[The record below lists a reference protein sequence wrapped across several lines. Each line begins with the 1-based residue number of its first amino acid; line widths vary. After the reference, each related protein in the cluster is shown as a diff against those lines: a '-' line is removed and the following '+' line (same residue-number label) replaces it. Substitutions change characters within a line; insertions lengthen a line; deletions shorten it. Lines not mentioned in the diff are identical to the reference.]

1 MPKLLLVEDDEI
13 LIRMYRTK
21 LERENF
27 EVYTAQDGEECLA
40 KIRVFKPDIL
50 LLDIVMPKLN
60 GVEVLKRVKA
70 KPELKEI
77 PVVILTNAP
86 VHIAS
91 KECLQLGALGYIIKS
106 DNTPSEVVKKV
117 REFLNVG

>member
-1 MPKLLLVEDDEI
+1 MPKLLLVEDDEL

-40 KIRVFKPDIL
+40 KIRELKPDIL

-86 VHIAS
+86 VHIAA
-91 KECLQLGALGYIIKS
+91 KECLQLEIGRAHVS
-106 DNTPSEVVKKV
+106 TP
-117 REFLNVG
+117 FTPT

>member
-27 EVYTAQDGEECLA
+27 EVDTAQDGEECLT
-40 KIRVFKPDIL
+40 KIREFKPDIV

-60 GVEVLKRVKA
+60 GLDVLKRVKA
-70 KPELKEI
+70 QPELKGI

-86 VHIAS
+86 VHIAA